1 MAKSKT
7 PLFFFRIIQLVAEEI
22 LISNPLKVGERDF
35 HIFYHENRK
44 SLQTQ
49 QAQFT
54 FH

>member
-22 LISNPLKVGERDF
+22 LISNPLKVGEREDF

-44 SLQTQ
+44 SLQT
-49 QAQFT
+49 
-54 FH
+54 